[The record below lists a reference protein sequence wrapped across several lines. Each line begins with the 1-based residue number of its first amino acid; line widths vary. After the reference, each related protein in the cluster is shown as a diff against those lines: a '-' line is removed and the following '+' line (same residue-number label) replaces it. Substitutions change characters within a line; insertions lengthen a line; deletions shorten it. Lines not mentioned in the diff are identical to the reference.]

1 MPYFRMDWRVDQE
14 ALGLNLADI
23 ASVPSTGFPWTMG
36 LAWDKKPPD
45 PIRAEIDPKSG
56 TDLPDAF
63 LVGVPFLSEK
73 LLGALER
80 AGVGNVATFNAE
92 LVDPRTGTVHRH
104 YKATNII
111 GAVSC
116 ADLERSEFVP
126 GIDPPMMEFR
136 HLVIDAQRARG
147 LPLFRLAENTLYILV
162 SAKVKQALEA
172 AALVGLR
179 FDPIEE

>member
-14 ALGLNLADI
+14 ALGLKLAEL

-36 LAWDKKPPD
+36 LNWNRQPPD
-45 PIRAEIDPKSG
+45 PIRAEIDPASG

-73 LLGALER
+73 FLGALER
-80 AGVGNVATFNAE
+80 AGVSNFATFNAE
-92 LVDPRTGTVHRH
+92 LVDLRTGTVHRH

-116 ADLERSEFVP
+116 ADLKRSEFVP

-136 HLVIDAQRARG
+136 HLVIDAERARG
-147 LPLFRLAENTLYILV
+147 LSLFRLAENTLYVLV

-172 AALVGLR
+172 TPLVGVR
-179 FDPIEE
+179 FEPIEE